1 MPGPVPGIHVL
12 CPIKGMDGRDIAVRT
27 TAFFEPLCPA
37 RPQDFYPA
45 PLDPLFLLCFYPF
58 RQAHERAS
66 SRDVPMMEPPPRKG
80 GPLRGRPRNGGAAP
94 AAGGGRTLRA
104 RAAPGH
110 RSPAL
115 RPAARSS
122 LMVRATRESGSAARS
137 AARRR
142 TTPLVARRLARR
154 IRATGC
160 APQGKAAPSGAPHP
174 LASRGSGV
182 QRHDRRTRRLDKQ
195 HGRRRAPVSRAP
207 LFDNRIANRRRG
219 LIPNMS
225 VF

>member
-1 MPGPVPGIHVL
+1 MAGTPGRSRRLRRAMSGHDE
-12 CPIKGMDGRDIAVRT
+12 PIG
-27 TAFFEPLCPA
+27 FSSL
-37 RPQDFYPA
+37 

-142 TTPLVARRLARR
+142 TTPLRGAPFGAAHPVKRVRTTRQGSAER
-154 IRATGC
+154 RATPSRVERFRNSKARQANP
-160 APQGKAAPSGAPHP
+160 APRQ
-174 LASRGSGV
+174 
-182 QRHDRRTRRLDKQ
+182 RTRATT
-195 HGRRRAPVSRAP
+195 RAPGSAK
-207 LFDNRIANRRRG
+207 LFDN
-219 LIPNMS
+219 
-225 VF
+225 